1 MKKIYILNKEGINMN
16 YIRKLAMVA
25 LPLFGLIACGGEEN
39 TDTQTQP
46 ISVEISPIVEQEK
59 ELNSLEIL
67 AQPDATFK
75 TTKTLD
81 YLAYNESE
89 NNITLFITNT
99 DGNRLA
105 RYRITAGDYVQVKVQ
120 LQKDE
125 TTIIVRWHLLEN
137 VEKHYVEVAD
147 LAYISF
153 DGFQ

>member
-1 MKKIYILNKEGINMN
+1 MKVIYILNREGINMN
-16 YIRKLAMVA
+16 YISKLAMVT

-39 TDTQTQP
+39 IDTQAQP
-46 ISVEISPIVEQEK
+46 ITVESAPIIEQEK

-75 TTKTLD
+75 TTKALD
-81 YLAYNESE
+81 YLAYNESD

-105 RYRITAGDYVQVKVQ
+105 RYHIAAGEFTEVKVQ
-120 LQKDE
+120 LQTDE
-125 TTIIVRWHLLEN
+125 TTIIVRWHLLER
-137 VEKHYVEVAD
+137 VEKHYIEVDD

-153 DGFQ
+153 DGFE